1 MINKTKAALQSCQCH
16 YQMFKQEQNTRIS
29 AGGQSLSVTGIP
41 VSSNS
46 TTVQICIVLLDNHFL
61 PLSGSAPGI
70 LRGINTEVQIISV
83 RLTYGHR
90 NPLKLFQTVNLQS
103 AQNSLKLLSQLN
115 YREMR
120 ELANTL
126 IIPKNTNGAVR
137 LPQIEV
143 LERINNL
150 GFAVNDEVYKFSGEE
165 GKRDSIIVVAQLSP
179 EFTARLVDRWK
190 ELEEERS
197 RPKSQAE
204 LIAEM
209 ALLNV
214 EQERRLYQVEEQVET
229 VVEAVE
235 NIKRGN
241 MRAGYVGYR
250 QVVAK
255 SGMTDAKCRNL
266 VNAYRIPTD
275 THEFMTPDGLLS
287 RRAIVEFEPFMKAFR
302 QMMAEAE
309 PRGTRWYHPKMGLF
323 QAIGWEDKA

>member
-1 MINKTKAALQSCQCH
+1 MMNNLITNKPSMT
-16 YQMFKQEQNTRIS
+16 
-29 AGGQSLSVTGIP
+29 SLEIAELVEKRHDNVKRTIVT
-41 VSSNS
+41 
-46 TTVQICIVLLDNHFL
+46 
-61 PLSGSAPGI
+61 
-70 LRGINTEVQIISV
+70 
-83 RLTYGHR
+83 
-90 NPLKLFQTVNLQS
+90 
-103 AQNSLKLLSQLN
+103 
-115 YREMR
+115 
-120 ELANTL
+120 LASKDV
-126 IIPKNTNGAVR
+126 IR
-137 LPQIEV
+137 SPQIEV

-190 ELEEERS
+190 EL
-197 RPKSQAE
+197 
-204 LIAEM
+204 IAEM

-229 VVEAVE
+229 VAEAVE

-241 MRAGYVGYR
+241 MRPGYVGYR

-323 QAIGWEDKA
+323 QAIGWEEKHCEG